1 MTPHR
6 RPPISDPRVLALVRA
21 ARTARG
27 AGMSRRAFLGAVGAA
42 GAGALLSACGDGDEG
57 AQPVGSGS
65 SSAEEL
71 VRWANWTLYVDR
83 DDTGASPSISAFEQ
97 QTGIRVE
104 YSEVI
109 EDNESFYA
117 GVSAQFEAG
126 RDIGYDLVTVTDF
139 MAARL
144 IRLGYAQE
152 LDKSRIPNAENLLPS
167 LVLPDF
173 DMGRAR
179 SLTWQ
184 SGFAGIAWDKNQL
197 PGGLRTVS
205 DLWNPDLAGRVEVLA
220 EMRDTMGLLL
230 FEQGIDPASGWS
242 DADFYDAL
250 EILRGKLESG
260 HIRKI
265 SGNSYTD
272 NLVSGDAAAVFA
284 WSGDI
289 TALNYEHDDRFA
301 FAIPEAGGML
311 FSDNLL
317 VPVGSPHRA
326 EAESLMDFYYDP
338 EIAAQVA
345 AWVNY
350 ITPVEGAREAMLA
363 IDPSLAENPSIFP
376 DAEMLANVTVFRTLD
391 AAEDERYTNEFLAVQ
406 EA

>member
-1 MTPHR
+1 
-6 RPPISDPRVLALVRA
+6 
-21 ARTARG
+21 
-27 AGMSRRAFLGAVGAA
+27 MSRRAFLGAVGAA
-42 GAGALLSACGDGDEG
+42 GAGALLSACSDDA
-57 AQPVGSGS
+57 AQPGGSDS
-65 SSAEEL
+65 ARAEEL
-71 VRWANWTLYVDR
+71 VRWANWTLYVDQ
-83 DDTGASPSISAFEQ
+83 DDTGASPTISAFEQ

-104 YSEVI
+104 YAEVI

-117 GVSAQFEAG
+117 GVSADLAAG
-126 RDIGYDLVTVTDF
+126 RDIGYDIVTVTDY
-139 MAARL
+139 MAGRL
-144 IRLGYAQE
+144 IRLGYAQQ
-152 LDKSRIPNAENLLPS
+152 LDRSRIPHAENLLPS
-167 LVLPDF
+167 LTLPDF

-184 SGFAGIAWDKNQL
+184 SGFAGIAWDKEQL
-197 PGGLRTVS
+197 PDGLRSVS
-205 DLWNPDLAGRVEVLA
+205 DLWAPELAGRVEVLA

-230 FEQGIDPASGWS
+230 HEQGVDPASAWS
-242 DADFYDAL
+242 DVDFYDAL
-250 EILRGKLESG
+250 DLLRGKLDSG

-272 NLVSGDAAAVFA
+272 NLVSGAAAAVFA

-289 TALNYEHDDRFA
+289 TALNYEHGDRFE

-311 FSDNLL
+311 FSDNML

-363 IDPSLAENPSIFP
+363 IDPALADNPLIFP
-376 DAEMLANVTVFRTLD
+376 DDDTLAAVSVFRTLD
-391 AAEDERYTNEFLAVQ
+391 ASEDERYTNEFLAVQ
-406 EA
+406 GA